1 MRRSLPT
8 HSARRA
14 RSSAWVALLPVL
26 LAAAVG
32 TACGGPPPPPPL
44 PRYASV
50 TDLGRAIGD
59 QLKKDKTA
67 KINLMQS
74 MTGGDPEPNANV
86 EQVLDYAP
94 AGLSV
99 QLDTRLQP
107 PGAPAPL
114 ESTTVVLPDQAYVKP
129 PEGFGLPVGKSWIR
143 IPENSPVPWMQQ
155 LVAQVRMVRESADP
169 SQSFSEFGQAAAI
182 AETAED
188 PVNGA
193 RAIRYKVRVDMAKAA
208 QAQPDPAIQQKLRT
222 APSVD
227 TTVWLDAQN
236 RLLRMLVQQPSEDG
250 GMLSLDAHYRD
261 WGVPVDISPPPPDQV
276 VDG

>member
-1 MRRSLPT
+1 MRRSLPPPST
-8 HSARRA
+8 RRT
-14 RSSAWVALLPVL
+14 RSSAFVALLTVL
-26 LAAAVG
+26 LAATVA
-32 TACGGPPPPPPL
+32 TACGAPPPPPPL

-50 TDLGRAIGD
+50 TDLGTAIGD

-67 KINLMQS
+67 KINLVQS
-74 MTGGDPEPNANV
+74 TTGGDPAPNANV

-129 PEGFGLPVGKSWIR
+129 PQGFGLPVGKSWIH

-155 LVAQVRMVRESADP
+155 IVAQVQMVRQSADP
-169 SQSFSEFGQAAAI
+169 SQSFSEFGQAATI
-182 AETAED
+182 TETAED

-208 QAQPDPAIQQKLRT
+208 QTQPDPQIQQKLRS

-227 TTVWLDAQN
+227 TTVWLDGQN
-236 RLLRMLVQQPSEDG
+236 RLLRMLVQQPTGDG

-261 WGVPVDISPPPPDQV
+261 WGVPVDIRPPPPDQV